1 MSKLCMKLLSAFA
14 IGLLAATVGFI
25 AFDGPPLVSAQT
37 ATNSA
42 ATGAPTISGTAR
54 VGQTLTV
61 DTSGIADANGLDSVS
76 YGGTWY
82 ANNPNEHSSG
92 GFFRKSNTPGDD
104 LDYQVSRRDVGKNT
118 QELGELH

>member
-1 MSKLCMKLLSAFA
+1 MSKLCMKMLSAFA

-37 ATNSA
+37 ATNSV

-82 ANNPNEHSSG
+82 ANSPN
-92 GFFRKSNTPGDD
+92 
-104 LDYQVSRRDVGKNT
+104 
-118 QELGELH
+118 